1 MKFKVLAC
9 EVFTREINTLAKNC
23 ANDLKIEFLPKG
35 LHDLGQ
41 EKMLARLQEQV
52 DAASDKGFDAILMVY
67 GLCNNGISGLTARDT
82 RLVIPKAHDCITLF
96 LGGRKEYR
104 EQFEGHPGTYY
115 RTTGWIEHES
125 PDGAGDETIQQKL
138 GLFMA
143 YEELVEKYGED
154 NAKYI
159 QETMGSGV
167 QHYSRLAFIEM
178 GVPGEE
184 PFIDQSRQEAEE
196 KGWNFE
202 LVHGSMKLLQ
212 KLLAGDWDDDFM
224 VLDPGKT
231 AVASHDEDVIRPQ
244 LDND

>member
-9 EVFTREINTLAKNC
+9 EVFTREIEHLR
-23 ANDLKIEFLPKG
+23 NDCPHELDISFLPKG

-41 EKMLARLQEQV
+41 EKMLARMQEQV
-52 DAASDKGFDAILMVY
+52 DEVSGKGFDAILLVY
-67 GLCNNGISGLTARDT
+67 GLCNNGISGLTSRDT
-82 RLVIPKAHDCITLF
+82 KLIVPRAHDCITLF
-96 LGGRKEYR
+96 LGGRSEYKQ
-104 EQFEGHPGTYY
+104 EFEGNPGTYY

-167 QHYSRLAFIEM
+167 QHYSRIAFIEM

-184 PFIDQSRQEAEE
+184 PFIQMSRKEAEDKE
-196 KGWNFE
+196 WSFE
-202 LVHGSMKLLQ
+202 LLHGSMKLLI
-212 KLLAGDWDDDFM
+212 KLTNADWDQDFLIIEPGQTLAATHDD
-224 VLDPGKT
+224 
-231 AVASHDEDVIRPQ
+231 SVIGVKQ
-244 LDND
+244 SS